1 MDSSY
6 LIFIILFGVLIIAVT
21 IQTYKKFGLKRVL
34 LGKRNDNRELI
45 YRTNGKIDWKPT
57 LKSWKIIVTG
67 GMDTLTVFLIILL
80 LLLSYMYI
88 RDINTTKMNDEK
100 LCRAFG
106 RVLNV
111 TEEDIVRYNENNG
124 VNWDSNNSN
133 PWWNYT
139 FSEIE
144 VEGNESR

>member
-1 MDSSY
+1 MYITY
-6 LIFIILFGVLIIAVT
+6 LILIILFGVLIVAVT

-34 LGKRNDNRELI
+34 LGKRYDNRELV
-45 YRTNGKIDWKPT
+45 YRTNGKIDWKST
-57 LKSWKIIVTG
+57 LKSWRIIVTG

-88 RDINTTKMNDEK
+88 RDINATKINDDK

-106 RVLNV
+106 RVLDV
-111 TEEDIVRYNENNG
+111 SEEDIIRYNTNNG
-124 VNWDSNNSN
+124 VEWDSNSSNSL
-133 PWWNYT
+133 WNYS

-144 VEGNESR
+144 VKGNERE